1 VSRAKPLAEELL
13 ETRWNDVF
21 RDAAVDYC
29 KTNACKTARRLFCNA
44 VFRSWCSTEY
54 HSHRCDELIFNGVS
68 LILTVPAVPPYE
80 IPPVSDTSSSPARP
94 QAFHAHPGENTLL
107 WTVWFTYGAFY
118 FCRTNISAAV
128 PGLKE
133 SVDAGG
139 LGLTATQ
146 IGFILGATKL
156 AYATGQLINGQF
168 SEQLA
173 PRKLLAVGMFGTA
186 VLNVLFGF
194 GTSLYFLI
202 FIWACNGYSQSL
214 GWTPCV
220 RVLANWIP
228 VSRRGKVIGLIGT
241 GYQVTAVAT
250 YVVSGQAAS
259 YFGWRGAVWVPAG
272 IMVIAAVIMLVFL
285 EEQPSDSKSGQD
297 DNARDAPAIAT
308 APKND
313 PRNSVLENF
322 LLTITNPSLWILGI
336 SLGLLNAC
344 RYGFLDWGLT
354 HLKEVQD
361 TGVGKAALKYAV
373 LPLGAIAGAYL
384 AGWATDRFFGSR
396 RAPVTCILLFGLAAL
411 SLAYDTVARTSVPAT
426 MVLLIMIGFCIY
438 GPQVLLVGTA
448 PADLARKGTSA
459 AAAGFVNCMGYV
471 GAASGD
477 YFTGR
482 TLDSH
487 GWKQAIFMWA
497 GWAVAAAVAAGLLWN
512 VTAVGD
518 AETNDS

>member
-1 VSRAKPLAEELL
+1 
-13 ETRWNDVF
+13 
-21 RDAAVDYC
+21 
-29 KTNACKTARRLFCNA
+29 
-44 VFRSWCSTEY
+44 
-54 HSHRCDELIFNGVS
+54 
-68 LILTVPAVPPYE
+68 
-80 IPPVSDTSSSPARP
+80 VSDNSPSLAARP
-94 QAFHAHPGENTLL
+94 SIERVPGENTLL

-146 IGFILGATKL
+146 IGYVLAATKI
-156 AYATGQLINGQF
+156 AYAVGQLVNGQF

-173 PRKLLAVGMFGTA
+173 PRKLLAIGMFGTA
-186 VLNVLFGF
+186 LLNVCFGF
-194 GTSLYFLI
+194 GTALYFLI

-220 RVLANWIP
+220 RVLANWFP
-228 VSRRGKVIGLIGT
+228 VHRRGKVIGFVGT

-250 YVVSGQAAS
+250 YIVSGQAAS
-259 YFGWRGAVWVPAG
+259 YLGWRGALWVPAG
-272 IMVIAAVIMLVFL
+272 IMFVAAIVMLLFL
-285 EEQPSDSKSGQD
+285 EEHPQADETDQASGIDGAVPVPTPGSTDDSDQPTQQGPPPVSGP
-297 DNARDAPAIAT
+297 R
-308 APKND
+308 KND
-313 PRNSVLENF
+313 PRNSVYENF
-322 LLTITNPSLWILGI
+322 GLTISNPSLWLLGL

-354 HLKEVQD
+354 HLKEVQE

-373 LPLGAIAGAYL
+373 LPLGAIAGAYV

-396 RAPVTCILLFGLAAL
+396 RAPVTCILLVVLAL
-411 SLAYDTVARTSVPAT
+411 LTIVYDPIARTSLPAT
-426 MVLLIMIGFCIY
+426 LVLLLMIGFCIY

-459 AAAGFVNCMGYV
+459 AAAGFVNCVGYF

-477 YFTGR
+477 FFTGR
-482 TLDSH
+482 MLDTY
-487 GWKQAIFMWA
+487 GWEKTIYLWA
-497 GWAVAAAVAAGLLWN
+497 AWAMAAAVAAGLLWN
-512 VTAVGD
+512 ATGSKIL
-518 AETNDS
+518 ETDR

>member
-1 VSRAKPLAEELL
+1 M
-13 ETRWNDVF
+13 
-21 RDAAVDYC
+21 
-29 KTNACKTARRLFCNA
+29 
-44 VFRSWCSTEY
+44 
-54 HSHRCDELIFNGVS
+54 
-68 LILTVPAVPPYE
+68 
-80 IPPVSDTSSSPARP
+80 PPVSDTSLSPAKQQVFRA
-94 QAFHAHPGENTLL
+94 QPGEHTLL

-146 IGFILGATKL
+146 IGYILGATKV
-156 AYATGQLINGQF
+156 AYAIGQLINGQF

-173 PRKLLAVGMFGTA
+173 PRKLLAIGMFGTA
-186 VLNVLFGF
+186 LLNVLFGF
-194 GTSLYFLI
+194 GTALYFLI
-202 FIWACNGYSQSL
+202 FMWACNGYSQSL

-259 YFGWRGAVWVPAG
+259 YLGWRGAMFVPAG
-272 IMVIAAVIMLVFL
+272 IMVASAVIMLVFL
-285 EEQPSDSKSGQD
+285 EERPVAAEQDS
-297 DNARDAPAIAT
+297 DNAGPGTEPTNEDAANSFPAAH
-308 APKND
+308 PPSPSSSVRVSGND
-313 PRNSVLENF
+313 PQNSVKENF

-336 SLGLLNAC
+336 ALGLLNAC

-354 HLKEVQD
+354 HLKEVQE

-396 RAPVTCILLFGLAAL
+396 RAPVTCILLIALALL
-411 SLAYDTVARTSVPAT
+411 SLTYDTVARTSVPLT
-426 MVLLIMIGFCIY
+426 MVLLVMIGFCIY

-482 TLDSH
+482 TLDMY
-487 GWKQAIFMWA
+487 GWEQAIFMWA
-497 GWAVAAAVAAGLLWN
+497 AWAVGAAIAAGLLWN
-512 VTAVGD
+512 VSASPETRTTA
-518 AETNDS
+518 T